1 MLTIMEISAVHVIQV
16 TLARLVILTSHAVRV
31 PVKMEQLVIMKPIL
45 VIISVIVQLTTQAL
59 IAKLLSLVTLILART
74 VEPVLILETFQVTPV
89 TAVLNTREPTVIT
102 IFRVVRVRVKMAE
115 LVTMWKQFQECLET
129 LRRREF

>member
-16 TLARLVILTSHAVRV
+16 TLARLVILTSHVVRV

-74 VEPVLILETFQVTPV
+74 VEPVLILETFQVIPV

-129 LRRREF
+129 